1 MTIPVGRA
9 DSDLRP
15 ESILGNNDV
24 LAMRLAITAWRKP
37 R

>member
-1 MTIPVGRA
+1 MPGPVGRA
-9 DSDLRP
+9 DPDLRP

-24 LAMRLAITAWRKP
+24 LAMRLAFNRAAP